1 MALQGKNLAR
11 AALVADTHDTVGA
24 DAMRVYLVIM
34 DETDEALV
42 ALRFA
47 SSRAAKT
54 GGVVHLLA
62 LVPQQPFNAFAA
74 VQATIEEEAR
84 ARAETLVTAAAGNL
98 LSEGGKMPLISV
110 QMGEGEKVVR
120 DYLTQHPEVS
130 ALVLGA
136 AKEGPP
142 GPLITYFAASHAGQM
157 PCPVFVIPGSLS
169 DEELHRIS

>member
-1 MALQGKNLAR
+1 
-11 AALVADTHDTVGA
+11 
-24 DAMRVYLVIM
+24 MRVYLVII

-47 SSRAAKT
+47 SRRAAQT
-54 GGVVHLLA
+54 GGTVHLLA
-62 LVPQQPFNAFAA
+62 LVAPQQFNAFAG

-98 LSEGGKMPLISV
+98 LPEGGKMPIIAV
-110 QMGEGEKVVR
+110 RQGEGAKIVR
-120 DYLTQHPEVS
+120 EYLGEHPEVS

-136 AKEGPP
+136 AAENGP
-142 GPLITYFAASHAGQM
+142 GPLVAHFTGANAAQL

-169 DEELHRIS
+169 QEEIERLS